1 MNPLFQI
8 SKNMMRMLAL
18 FTSLFF
24 LACSGPQTGSSAKI
38 TKKKGDNQETAD
50 GEATMLESNG
60 SKLEIPD
67 GGLADGTSV
76 NLRKTAQPADFKA
89 VEGVDSVSDPISV
102 TAQTK
107 DGSDI
112 EGMDGH
118 MTLQIPIDGAGL
130 RLAVDADEG
139 NVCVFFK
146 SVAGKKFVWRR
157 VGISINEGIALF
169 ESSKF
174 GVYQLFYCGDGELKE
189 FDDASKEGIAG
200 TSSKVA
206 FALTIG
212 AGEFAGVEY
221 TRYCAG
227 IVTGVDNVGPTGSE
241 DSAEVW
247 GFTSAVADRTVAQDL
262 TMFNLPGRKKSSL
275 SDDDPLY
282 VFLFLQ
288 KDGDKCNLEATKSV
302 RPGGNVLLAWR
313 STADQFKQSAVAAS
327 VGKAGGVNGTAPL
340 LYDTASF
347 AIASK
352 NLAGQN
358 LSSPKDTDACFSA
371 KNTTASG
378 GGIAE
383 NIVNFA
389 DGLVNGEESAE
400 LFFIPNGSD
409 KTNMEMYFNTKVC
422 EDPNG
427 LGFVQDF
434 ETDQVFRST
443 HRGLASGAKIE
454 IAPIELKVLPDDP
467 ILKAITALSSYA
479 GLCIGFYDPA
489 DAITSKGATEHY
501 DKAAATIMAALTSDD
516 SFQLYLPILSDQK
529 YDIVYKFLKSGEYCK
544 SAGSNQ
550 KKLPTTTDLTAKFQ
564 IP

>member
-1 MNPLFQI
+1 MQLLSLTATLLFV
-8 SKNMMRMLAL
+8 S
-18 FTSLFF
+18 
-24 LACSGPQTGSSAKI
+24 CSGPQTPSGTKI
-38 TKKKGDNQETAD
+38 TKKKGDNQSVSD
-50 GEATMLESNG
+50 GEATVLESNG
-60 SKLEIPD
+60 STLEIPD
-67 GGLADGTSV
+67 GGLEEGTSV
-76 NLRKTAQPADFKA
+76 NLRKTAQPSDFKTA
-89 VEGVDSVSDPISV
+89 EDDGITAASDPISV
-102 TAQTK
+102 TAQTE
-107 DGSDI
+107 DGDDI

-118 MTLQIPIDGAGL
+118 MTLQIPIESASL
-130 RLAVDADEG
+130 RLASDVDEG
-139 NVCVFFK
+139 NMCVFFK
-146 SVAGKKFVWRR
+146 SVAGDKYAWRR
-157 VGISINEGIALF
+157 PAISINEGMALI

-174 GVYQLFYCGDGELKE
+174 GVYQLFYCGTDELDD

-200 TSSKVA
+200 TSSRVA
-206 FALTIG
+206 FSLTVG
-212 AGEFAGVEY
+212 MGEFAGVDY

-241 DSAEVW
+241 ESAEVW
-247 GFTSAVADRTVAQDL
+247 GFTTDVADRTIAQDL
-262 TMFNLPGRKKSSL
+262 TIVNLPGRKKSSL

-282 VFLFLQ
+282 IFLFLQ

-313 STADQFKQSAVAAS
+313 STAAQFKQSAVAAS
-327 VGKAGGVNGTAPL
+327 IGKAGGVNGTAPL

-347 AIASK
+347 AVATA
-352 NLAGQN
+352 NLAGQS

-371 KNTTASG
+371 KNTTPSG

-389 DGLVNGEESAE
+389 SGKVNGSASAE
-400 LFFIPNGSD
+400 LFFIPNGND

-427 LGFVQDF
+427 LGFVQDYK
-434 ETDQVFRST
+434 TDQVFRST
-443 HRGLASGAKIE
+443 HRGLVSGAKIE

-467 ILKAITALSSYA
+467 ILKAITALTSYA

-489 DAITSKGATEHY
+489 DAITSKGTTDHY
-501 DKAAATIMAALTSDD
+501 DKAAATVMAALTSDD
-516 SFQLYLPILSDQK
+516 SFQLYLPILSAQK
-529 YDIVYKFLKSGEYCK
+529 YDIVYKFLKTGEYCK

-550 KKLPTTTDLTAKFQ
+550 KKLPTTTDLAAKFQ